1 MKNKLKDN
9 GSIRSHKIQLSVFE
23 IGTAATGDRYVAE
36 IIGCF
41 CSLKASEMPI
51 KTRRTDRYTVS
62 HKKVT
67 APSIRLPIKAYRRNR

>member
-41 CSLKASEMPI
+41 CSLKASEMPKQGGQTGILSRI
-51 KTRRTDRYTVS
+51 KR
-62 HKKVT
+62 
-67 APSIRLPIKAYRRNR
+67 